1 MNTHTVLNF
10 MWRTCLSS
18 IQPQGC
24 ILSLFI
30 GEETPGH
37 PKPEN
42 SADSLFGMMQVLYIQ
57 ILGIEGMEYQ
67 DFLDELNYHFTAYS
81 VSEEEYINHLIEWK
95 EIYGRTYSLIF
106 NHQKL
111 IEAAFMASEFGD
123 KQISI
128 LSMAAYHRISAK
140 NALLL
145 ITGLE
150 PKSTPLG
157 SPVQLNIAE
166 LIVHIANQFGI
177 FKENLTV
184 SMFNDFMAGTLSE
197 PLQSNSNVEVAI
209 FLNGLKAA
217 KLLNKGAFKRIGELR
232 CILSST
238 GDRTLSGNEISTQI
252 HEQAKMDEASNRPSG
267 KHKNLKLQMAAL
279 KKTIA

>member
-30 GEETPGH
+30 DEETPGH

-67 DFLDELNYHFTAYS
+67 DFLDELSYHFTAYS

-166 LIVHIANQFGI
+166 LIVHIANQFCI

-184 SMFNDFMAGTLSE
+184 SMFNDFMAGKLSE

-209 FLNGLKAA
+209 FLYEIEPQVYKVSMRSNQYVNVSEIASFFGGGGHIRAA
-217 KLLNKGAFKRIGELR
+217 GCTMQGSMHDVINNLTEHIEK
-232 CILSST
+232 
-238 GDRTLSGNEISTQI
+238 QI
-252 HEQAKMDEASNRPSG
+252 
-267 KHKNLKLQMAAL
+267 
-279 KKTIA
+279 

>member
-1 MNTHTVLNF
+1 MNTHAVLNF
-10 MWRTCLSS
+10 KWRTCLLS

-30 GEETPGH
+30 DEETPGH

-57 ILGIEGMEYQ
+57 ILGIEGMEYR
-67 DFLDELNYHFTAYS
+67 DFLDELNYHFSAYS
-81 VSEEEYINHLIEWK
+81 VSEEEYYSHFIEWK
-95 EIYGRTYSLIF
+95 EVYGRTYSLIF

-123 KQISI
+123 KQTSI
-128 LSMAAYHRISAK
+128 LSMAAYHKISAK
-140 NALLL
+140 KALLL

-150 PKSTPLG
+150 TKSAPLG
-157 SPVQLNIAE
+157 SPVKLNVAE
-166 LIVHIANQFGI
+166 IIVHIANQFNI
-177 FKENLTV
+177 FKENMTV
-184 SMFNDFMAGTLSE
+184 TMFNDFMAGRLIE

-217 KLLNKGAFKRIGELR
+217 KLLNKGAFKRIGDLR

-238 GDRTLSGNEISTQI
+238 GDRALSGNEISTQI
-252 HEQAKMDEASNRPSG
+252 HEQAKMDKASDKPSG
-267 KHKNLKLQMAAL
+267 KHKNLKLQMATL
-279 KKTIA
+279 KKVIA